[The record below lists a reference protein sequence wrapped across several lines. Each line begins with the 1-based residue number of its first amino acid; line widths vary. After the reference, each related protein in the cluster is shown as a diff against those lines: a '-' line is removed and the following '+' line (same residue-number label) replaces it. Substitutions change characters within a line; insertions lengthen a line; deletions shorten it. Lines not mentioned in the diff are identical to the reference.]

1 MISNGMRWKEKF
13 RECITPWIETLYR
26 QGAISVEAIPPV
38 RSFLAFFLA
47 ELGNLLYLTP
57 DEESRIRVA
66 KELMVWQPFFAGI
79 AIWEV
84 DLDNAF
90 SGIALQEKVRS
101 TEKWILV
108 CSITDFQKEVEEWQY
123 FAEHS
128 SVLRKNQKIKRE
140 TFLDFLFSLGYKRV
154 DLVVSKGEVAVR
166 GEVVDIFPPHLTQPV
181 RTFWWGNQIEKLR
194 FFHPET
200 QRTGE
205 DLESLF
211 IPPANGFFRTVPL
224 QKILE
229 ETVQI
234 SFFDG
239 VAPEGGMIVPFSV
252 YVGLKKTPE
261 ILRFPSLSS
270 PCFEGNLSRFI
281 DYLQKD
287 RWEFIG
293 IVLPHEKAELFVSL
307 LCESGLE
314 VERGWEGDK
323 RIHLREGFLSSGFA
337 LPSLSVIFFSGWEI
351 FGVSLLHESPR
362 TRVIQSFE
370 LLSTLRPGD
379 YVVHEEEGVG
389 IFRGIK
395 EIVVEGIRRVYLEI
409 GYAGNDTLYVPIE
422 NAQVVQKYLSTGEIK
437 PSLSRLGRGEWE
449 RSKERARKSI
459 ERVARELV
467 ELYARRKIEKGYAFS
482 PDTSWQRELE
492 LSFPFMES
500 PDQKR
505 AIEEVKRDMESP
517 HPMDRLVCGDV
528 GYGKTEVAVRAT
540 FKAVMDGKQV
550 VVLAPTTLLSEQHYL
565 TFSERMK
572 AFPVRIAVLN
582 RFRTPSEQ
590 KEILEKLKNGEIDIL
605 IGTHRVLSKD
615 VVFRDLGLL
624 IIDEE
629 QRFGVLHKERLRT
642 LRASV
647 DVLTLTATPIPRT
660 LYLSLLGIKDVS
672 LIETPP
678 EGRKPVTTLV
688 LPRNRKTIQEAV
700 EKELSRGGQIFYVC
714 PRIKDLF
721 RVERELKEM
730 FPHLTLGVA
739 HGRLGAKEL
748 EEVMRAFYKG
758 EIPLL
763 LCTTI
768 VEIGLDIPRANT
780 LIVDRA
786 TLFGLAQLY
795 QLRGRIGRFD
805 QEAFA
810 YFFYPSHLKRE
821 SQERL
826 EALLELSITGSGTKL
841 AMRDLEIRGAGNI
854 LGTEQHG
861 FIQEIGFSLYLKLL
875 QEEIARL
882 QGESEKGER
891 LSPRLHLKVD
901 AYLPSSYIDNETERL
916 HYYHRIWEV
925 RDLKDIA
932 LLEEELQDRF
942 GRFPKEVEN
951 LFRITKLRY
960 YAKITQ
966 VESIEERSDGLY
978 LEGPLEVLRA
988 IALLQ
993 KDTKRAKLMVRDGR
1007 VGLWFPPM
1015 PLSGLLAFFE
1025 RMTKNG

>member
-1 MISNGMRWKEKF
+1 MIFNGMRWKEKF
-13 RECITPWIETLYR
+13 REHITPWIEALRR
-26 QGAISVEAIPPV
+26 QGTISVEAIPST
-38 RSFLAFFLA
+38 RSLLAFFLA

-57 DEESRIRVA
+57 DKENRIRVA
-66 KELMVWQPFFAGI
+66 RELMVWQPFFGEI
-79 AIWEV
+79 TVWEA
-84 DLDNAF
+84 DLHDSF
-90 SGIALQEKVRS
+90 SGIELQEKVRN

-108 CSITDFQKEVEEWQY
+108 CSVADLQKEVEEWRY
-123 FAEHS
+123 FVEHS

-154 DLVVSKGEVAVR
+154 NLVVSKGEVAVR
-166 GEVVDIFPPHLTQPV
+166 GEVVDIFPPYLAQPV
-181 RTFWWGNQIEKLR
+181 RTFWWGNEVEKLR

-211 IPPANGFFRTVPL
+211 IPPASGFFRTVPL
-224 QKILE
+224 QKIME
-229 ETVQI
+229 EVVQI

-239 VAPEGGMIVPFSV
+239 MAPEGGMAVPFSV
-252 YVGLKKTPE
+252 YVGLRKSPE
-261 ILRFPSLSS
+261 VLTLLSSSS
-270 PCFEGNLSRFI
+270 PCFEGNLSQFI
-281 DYLQKD
+281 EYLQKD
-287 RWEFIG
+287 EWEFIG
-293 IVLPHEKAELFVSL
+293 IVLPHEKVELFVPL
-307 LCESGLE
+307 LYESGLE
-314 VERGWEGDK
+314 IERGWEGEK
-323 RIHLREGFLSSGFA
+323 RIHIQEGFLSSGFA
-337 LPSLSVIFFSGWEI
+337 LPSFSVIFFSGWEI
-351 FGVSLLHESPR
+351 FGIYLPHESPR
-362 TRVIQSFE
+362 TRAIQSFE

-389 IFRGIK
+389 IFRGVK
-395 EIVVEGIRRVYLEI
+395 EIVVRGMRRVYLEI

-422 NAQVVQKYLSTGEIK
+422 NAQVVQKYLGGGEIR
-437 PSLSRLGRGEWE
+437 PSLSRLGKGDWG

-482 PDTSWQRELE
+482 PDTPWQKELE

-505 AIEEVKRDMESP
+505 VIEEVKRDMESP

-528 GYGKTEVAVRAT
+528 GYGKTEVAVRAA

-582 RFRTPSEQ
+582 RFRTPGEQ
-590 KEILEKLKNGEIDIL
+590 KEILEKLKDGGIDIL

-615 VVFRDLGLL
+615 VTFRDLGLL

-688 LPRNRKTIQEAV
+688 LPRHHKTIREAI
-700 EKELSRGGQIFYVC
+700 EGELSRGGQIFYVC
-714 PRIKDLF
+714 PRIRDLF

-730 FPHLTLGVA
+730 FPYLTLGVA
-739 HGRLGAKEL
+739 HGRLGVKEL
-748 EEVMRAFYKG
+748 EDIMRAFYKG

-768 VEIGLDIPRANT
+768 VEIGLDVPRANT
-780 LIVDRA
+780 LIVDPA
-786 TLFGLAQLY
+786 TFFGLAQLY

-810 YFFYPSHLKRE
+810 YFFYPPHLKRE
-821 SQERL
+821 AQERL
-826 EALLELSITGSGTKL
+826 EALLELSVTGSGAKL
-841 AMRDLEIRGAGNI
+841 AMRDLEIRGAGHI
-854 LGTEQHG
+854 VGTEPHG
-861 FIQEIGFSLYLKLL
+861 VIQ
-875 QEEIARL
+875 
-882 QGESEKGER
+882 
-891 LSPRLHLKVD
+891 D
-901 AYLPSSYIDNETERL
+901 
-916 HYYHRIWEV
+916 
-925 RDLKDIA
+925 
-932 LLEEELQDRF
+932 
-942 GRFPKEVEN
+942 
-951 LFRITKLRY
+951 
-960 YAKITQ
+960 
-966 VESIEERSDGLY
+966 
-978 LEGPLEVLRA
+978 
-988 IALLQ
+988 
-993 KDTKRAKLMVRDGR
+993 
-1007 VGLWFPPM
+1007 
-1015 PLSGLLAFFE
+1015 
-1025 RMTKNG
+1025 